1 MEEIDQLKNRR
12 PLLWLNPGYRPEV
25 RSTGAMGLDGASLR
39 DAEARWAR
47 FAPLLEKL
55 FPELAASRGIIESP
69 LVEAPRFRNV
79 LAERH
84 GARIAGR
91 LFVKCDADLPV
102 AGSIKARGGIYGVLC
117 FAEHVAIREGLI
129 PDPRFT
135 GPQRGP
141 RCHGPATSQDRAP
154 VGRAL
159 PADDRAREAGKG
171 GQCPP
176 YTVLAEPRA
185 REVFSRYELSVGS
198 TGNLGMSIGIMGSA
212 LGFAVTVHMSREA
225 KEWKKRRLRS
235 LGVNVVEHASDY
247 TAACVEARKIAA
259 ANPRNHFIDDEN
271 SVELFLGYSVAALRT
286 ADQLTSAGVG
296 VDEKHPLFVYLPCG
310 VGGAPGGITFGLK
323 QVFGPYVHTFFAEP
337 VGAPCMTLGMMT
349 RRHAA
354 ISIYDE
360 GLALD
365 TQADGLAVSRPSH
378 FVGQLMET
386 LLAGCY
392 TLGDERMYR
401 GVADLYESEGLKVEL
416 SAAAGCAGPEMLLA
430 TPAGRDF
437 LLRRGLEDKL
447 ADAAHIIWTTGG
459 RFLPPE
465 EFRKVLDLAGKR

>member
-1 MEEIDQLKNRR
+1 MSNEKKEPAAAPEPPIGQLRGRR
-12 PLLWLNPGYRPEV
+12 ALLWLNPRYRPEV
-25 RSTGAMGLDGASLR
+25 RSTGAMGLDETSLR
-39 DAEARWAR
+39 DAEARWLR

-55 FPELAASRGIIESP
+55 FPELKASKGIIESP
-69 LVEAPRFRNV
+69 LVEAPRFRRV

-84 GARIAGR
+84 GANIRGRI
-91 LFVKCDADLPV
+91 FVKCDADLPV

-117 FAEHVAIREGLI
+117 FAEQVAVREGLI
-129 PDPRFT
+129 PDPR
-135 GPQRGP
+135 
-141 RCHGPATSQDRAP
+141 AP
-154 VGRAL
+154 GMA
-159 PADDRAREAGKG
+159 PI
-171 GQCPP
+171 P
-176 YTVLAEPRA
+176 YTVLAEPPA
-185 REVFSRYELSVGS
+185 REAFSRYELSVGS
-198 TGNLGMSIGIMGSA
+198 TGNLGMSIGIMGTA

-225 KEWKKRRLRS
+225 KEWKKDRLRS
-235 LGVNVVEHASDY
+235 LGVNVVEHACDY

-286 ADQLTSAGVG
+286 AAQLKQAGFEPG
-296 VDEKHPLFVYLPCG
+296 EDRPLFVYLPCG

-323 QVFGPYVHTFFAEP
+323 QVYGPNVHTFFAEP
-337 VGAPCMTLGMMT
+337 TGAPCMTLGMMT
-349 RRHAA
+349 ARHSEV
-354 ISIYDE
+354 SIYDE

-392 TLGDERMYR
+392 TLADERMYR

-416 SAAAGCAGPEMLLA
+416 SAAAGCAGPEMLLV

-437 LLRRGLEDKL
+437 LGRQGMEDKH
-447 ADAAHIIWTTGG
+447 ANAAHIVWTTGG

-465 EFRKVLDLAGKR
+465 EFKRLLDLAGKR